1 MPYCSADFCLLVLSD
16 AVERLGLQACCSFEI
31 LAAMT
36 SRPVMITAEVM
47 IELKMIIKE

>member
-36 SRPVMITAEVM
+36 SSPLVITKEDM
-47 IELKMIIKE
+47 LELKMRIKE